1 MCTPSGTVGVTQ
13 RKKPLRRGPQRPL
26 HGDDASSRPAGE
38 ASQSR
43 PVRTMSTTLMAS
55 TATITV
61 TITVT
66 ITTVTT
72 VTTVTTITC
81 TPGQG
86 AGAAEITRRS

>member
-1 MCTPSGTVGVTQ
+1 MCTPSGTVGATQ
-13 RKKPLRRGPQRPL
+13 RKKWLRRGPQRPL
-26 HGDDASSRPAGE
+26 HGADASSRPAGE

-43 PVRTMSTTLMAS
+43 QVRATSTTLMAS

-66 ITTVTT
+66 ITTI
-72 VTTVTTITC
+72 TTVTTITC